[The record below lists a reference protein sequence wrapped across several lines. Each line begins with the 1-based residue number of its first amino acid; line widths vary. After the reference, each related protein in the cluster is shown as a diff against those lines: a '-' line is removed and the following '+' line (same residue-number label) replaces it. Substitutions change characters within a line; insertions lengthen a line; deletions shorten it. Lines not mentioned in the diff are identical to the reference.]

1 MTDGNTIRSVAKAM
15 ELLQL
20 LSDAGEAM
28 TLTAISERA
37 GLPKST
43 VFGLLTTMRD
53 YDVITQHAD
62 GKYALGLRL
71 FEYGCRASA
80 FWNISS
86 LARPYLEHLAEA
98 TGASAMLSTYE
109 NGHIVALDQAEGR
122 DSLRIVSAPG
132 ARLPLHC
139 TSQGKIV
146 LACMSES
153 EAATL
158 LARVP
163 LTPYTPHTETD
174 AGALLASLPA
184 CRDAGFA
191 VENGSPAA
199 ARSNTS
205 SAYWGCS
212 APCTRT
218 SSRTPGA
225 RSSPRGRCFP
235 PHWAIRE
242 SETFFRAEKS
252 TLDSTIVI
260 EFMMTPCYSDKES
273 FPMQNDLTTGSVF
286 RNVVSFS
293 LPYLLSYFLQTLYGM
308 ADLFII
314 GQFEGVAST
323 TAVSIGS
330 QVMHML
336 TVMLV
341 GLAMGAT
348 VSIAQAAG
356 GGDKKRT
363 ASAIG
368 NTVTLFMLLSLAL
381 TALLL
386 ALRGSIVSI
395 MSTPEEAVQG
405 TLAYLTVCFI
415 GIPFITAYNIIA
427 SIFRGLGDSKSPM
440 YFIAVACVVNIALD
454 YYFMGTLHLG
464 PAGAALGTTLS
475 QAVSVLVSLAVILKR
490 RLISVRRADFRP
502 QRAVMGKL
510 LQIGVPVALQDGFIQ
525 VSFVIITIIANRRGL
540 TDAAAVGIVEKIIGF
555 LFLIPSSMLSTVSAL
570 GAQNIGAG
578 KPERVRLTLRY
589 AAMIACSFGIAVV
602 ILIQFIAE
610 PLVGLFTPDA
620 AVAAA
625 GGQYLR
631 GYIWDSFFAGVQF
644 SFSGYFCACGK
655 SGISFLHNSL
665 SILLVRVPGAYLAS
679 KYFPQ
684 TLLPMGLANAAGSLF
699 SILVCVIAYAILTR
713 REKRAQEAS

>member
-1 MTDGNTIRSVAKAM
+1 
-15 ELLQL
+15 
-20 LSDAGEAM
+20 
-28 TLTAISERA
+28 
-37 GLPKST
+37 
-43 VFGLLTTMRD
+43 
-53 YDVITQHAD
+53 
-62 GKYALGLRL
+62 
-71 FEYGCRASA
+71 
-80 FWNISS
+80 
-86 LARPYLEHLAEA
+86 
-98 TGASAMLSTYE
+98 
-109 NGHIVALDQAEGR
+109 
-122 DSLRIVSAPG
+122 
-132 ARLPLHC
+132 
-139 TSQGKIV
+139 
-146 LACMSES
+146 
-153 EAATL
+153 
-158 LARVP
+158 
-163 LTPYTPHTETD
+163 
-174 AGALLASLPA
+174 
-184 CRDAGFA
+184 
-191 VENGSPAA
+191 
-199 ARSNTS
+199 
-205 SAYWGCS
+205 
-212 APCTRT
+212 
-218 SSRTPGA
+218 
-225 RSSPRGRCFP
+225 
-235 PHWAIRE
+235 
-242 SETFFRAEKS
+242 
-252 TLDSTIVI
+252 
-260 EFMMTPCYSDKES
+260 
-273 FPMQNDLTTGSVF
+273 MQNDLTTGSVF

-386 ALRGSIVSI
+386 ALRGGIVSI

-578 KPERVRLTLRY
+578 KPERARLTLRY

-602 ILIQFIAE
+602 ILTLFIAE
-610 PLVGLFTPDA
+610 PLGEITLIHSPALRLFWIDTALTAPDYSA
-620 AVAAA
+620 LELSTSRLAAA
-625 GGQYLR
+625 QAEALVFLGKVGFSVSQEHLNEGSFGQYDGEFLVLDEADR
-631 GYIWDSFFAGVQF
+631 FAGDVIDLPA
-644 SFSGYFCACGK
+644 SLCAC
-655 SGISFLHNSL
+655 
-665 SILLVRVPGAYLAS
+665 VRFRGHHAESPAQYRRLMQFIREEGY
-679 KYFPQ
+679 
-684 TLLPMGLANAAGSLF
+684 TAAGF
-699 SILVCVIAYAILTR
+699 SREITVIDYGFTTDT
-713 REKRAQEAS
+713 EKFVTEIMIPLQKV